1 MSGPTDMPNDARD
14 SILTINGGSSSIKFA
29 LYRVAPSLVRRLNG
43 RIERIGLPDARFSV
57 HDLVRDE
64 RTDRTIAAA
73 DHHAAADVLL
83 EWLDDHM
90 EAVRAVGHRVVQG
103 MEHTEPEVVTRRLLD
118 DLHRMVDYDPAHL
131 PYEIDLMER
140 LCARFPALPQIAC
153 FDTAFHRTLPRVAR
167 LLPIP
172 RSYEARGIRRYGFH
186 GLSCAYLMEELE
198 RVAGRQAA
206 RGRVVLAHLGNGAS
220 MTAVRGG
227 ESVDTSMGFTPAG
240 GLVMGT
246 RAGDLDPGVAWFLM
260 RAGNLS
266 PDAFNDL
273 VNLQS
278 GLVGISEGSS
288 DMRDLLA
295 REAADSRAR
304 DAVTLF
310 CYQARKWLGAYAVVL
325 GGLDTVV
332 FAGGIGENAPPVRA
346 RICAALEFLGI
357 ELDTARNDSSAAV
370 ISSAGSRVAVR
381 VMRTDEES
389 MIAKT
394 VCRELKLATRR
405 DDDGETR
412 SR

>member
-1 MSGPTDMPNDARD
+1 MNGPIDMPNDTRD

-29 LYRVAPSLVRRLNG
+29 LYHAAPSLVRRLTG

-57 HDLVRDE
+57 HDLTRDE
-64 RTDRTIAAA
+64 RTDRTIVAA

-83 EWLDDHM
+83 DWLDGRM

-103 MEHTEPEVVTRRLLD
+103 MEHTEPEVVTRSLLD

-131 PYEIDLMER
+131 PHEIELMER
-140 LCARFPALPQIAC
+140 VCDRFPDLPQVAC
-153 FDTAFHRTLPRVAR
+153 FDTAFHCTLPRVAR

-172 RSYEARGIRRYGFH
+172 RRYEARGIRRFGFH
-186 GLSCAYLMEELE
+186 GLSYAYLMEELG
-198 RVAGRQAA
+198 RVAGPQAA
-206 RGRVVLAHLGNGAS
+206 GGRVVLAHLGNGAS

-266 PDAFNDL
+266 PDEFNDL

-278 GLVGISEGSS
+278 GLVGLSEGSS

-295 REAADSRAR
+295 REATDIRAR
-304 DAVTLF
+304 DAVALF

-357 ELDTARNDSSAAV
+357 ELDAARNDSNAAI
-370 ISSAGSRVAVR
+370 ISSADSRVAVR
-381 VMRTDEES
+381 VMHTDEES
-389 MIAKT
+389 MIAKS
-394 VCRELKLATRR
+394 VYRELKFTARR
-405 DDDGETR
+405 NDDDQ
-412 SR
+412 SHIP